1 MGVLPDCRLV
11 RLALALTL
19 LAALVLPAS
28 AAAAAPRIFPSNT
41 LTVKDKRQ
49 VTGRRVKL
57 RGPSCTARPSD
68 CNDRKL
74 LNRLDGF
81 DLDPRIEVRFDNR
94 VDVSKVT
101 PSTLYVQRVGGGP
114 RIGVNRIV
122 FSPARNALYAQPQE
136 QLLES
141 TRYRIVVG
149 RALGG
154 RRATSTFTTMTATSP
169 LRRMRGQLD
178 DGSAYDAA
186 GIPVAERGLSFV
198 RPGGLRTVFP
208 AVGVLRIRRF
218 NDVGRGGLKEEVVPN
233 TALRN
238 AGMYAFGSFLSPSW
252 LNGSRVISQV
262 PTGQA
267 SKVRGREE
275 VGFTLIVPSGSKPAG
290 GWPVAVFGPGITR
303 SKYDLFLA
311 ADDNASRGIATAS
324 IDPAGHAFGP
334 GSQAAVDSL
343 TTGPVR
349 FSGFGRGKDR
359 DGDGEIANQ
368 EGVQAAGSPDPR
380 ATLGVRD
387 GLRQTALD
395 NMAFVRAIARGVD
408 VDGDGS
414 VDLRRD
420 RVTYYAQSL
429 GGIYG
434 TLLMGTDQLVGAGLL
449 NVPGGPILD
458 IARLSPSF
466 RDLVATELGDRRPS
480 LLNGGREGFT
490 ESQPMYTEPPV
501 TAPAR
506 GAVPIQDVGAA
517 SNWLNRPGSPE
528 AFAPLLRLR
537 PAAGVPAKRVAFQ
550 IAFGDKTVPNP
561 TSATLL
567 RAGKLFD
574 VATFYRNDRTPT
586 ASRDPHGFLLDPT
599 VAGRN
604 LGQRQVV
611 EFLASEGAS
620 IIDPDGGANVFETPV
635 ADPATMERLNYTLA
649 PATGEPS
656 PEAAVAGLRLAVSP
670 GRVRA
675 GRRVRVGFRVTR
687 VDGRRRGAV
696 RRAVVRLA
704 GRQVRTNSRGR
715 ASMTVRFRRAGR
727 REVVAKR
734 RGLRAARA
742 TVRVLRAQPRS

>member
-1 MGVLPDCRLV
+1 MR
-11 RLALALTL
+11 LTL
-19 LAALVLPAS
+19 LLTLLVALVVPAS
-28 AAAAAPRIFPSNT
+28 ATAAAPRIFPSDT
-41 LTVKDKRQ
+41 FTVKDAKQ
-49 VTGRRVKL
+49 VTGRRVRL
-57 RGPSCTARPSD
+57 RGPSCSARPSD

-81 DLDPRIEVRFDNR
+81 DLDPRVEVRFDNR

-101 PSTLYVQRVGGGP
+101 PSTFYLQRVGGGP
-114 RIGVNRIV
+114 RIGVNRLV
-122 FSPARNALYAQPQE
+122 FSPARNALYAQPRDL
-136 QLLES
+136 LLES

-149 RALGG
+149 RAIGG
-154 RRATSTFTTMTATSP
+154 RRATTRFTTMTATAA

-186 GIPVAERGLSFV
+186 GIAQDQRGLNFV

-208 AVGVLRIRRF
+208 AAGVVRIRRF
-218 NDVGRGGLKEEVVPN
+218 NDVGRGPLKEEVVPN
-233 TALRN
+233 VAVAN
-238 AGMYAFGSFLSPSW
+238 AGTYAFGSFLSPSW
-252 LNGSRVISQV
+252 LNGSRVIPQV
-262 PTGQA
+262 PTKQA
-267 SKVRGREE
+267 SRVRGREQ
-275 VGFTLIVPSGSKPAG
+275 VGFTLIVPAGSKPAG

-311 ADDNASRGIATAS
+311 ADENASRGIATAS

-334 GSQAAVDSL
+334 RSDAAVDSL

-349 FSGFGRGKDR
+349 FSGFGRGVDL
-359 DGDGEIANQ
+359 DSDGEITNQ
-368 EGVQAAGSPDPR
+368 EGVRAAGSPDPR
-380 ATLGVRD
+380 ASLGLRD

-395 NMAFVRAIARGVD
+395 NMAFVRAIGRGVD

-414 VDLRRD
+414 TDLRRD
-420 RVTYYAQSL
+420 RVSYYAQSL

-434 TLLMGTDQLVGAGLL
+434 TMLMGTDQLVPAGLL

-458 IARLSPSF
+458 IARQAPGF
-466 RDLVATELGDRRPS
+466 RDLVATELKNRTPS

-490 ESQPMYTEPPV
+490 ESTPRYVEPPV
-501 TAPAR
+501 TRPAR
-506 GAVPIQDVGAA
+506 GAVPIQDVGAT

-537 PAAGVPAKRVAFQ
+537 PAPGVPVKRVAYQ
-550 IAFGDKTVPNP
+550 IAFGDQTVPNP

-574 VATFYRNDRTPT
+574 VTTFYRNDRTPT
-586 ASRDPHGFLLDPT
+586 ASRNPHGFLLDPT

-611 EFLASEGAS
+611 EFLASEGNS
-620 IIDPDGGANVFETPV
+620 IIDPDGGATVFETPV
-635 ADPATMERLNYTLA
+635 ADPAAMETLNYELT
-649 PATGEPS
+649 PASEPP
-656 PEAAVAGLRLAVSP
+656 PEAAVAGLRLSVRP
-670 GRVRA
+670 GRVPA
-675 GRRVRVGFRVTR
+675 GRRVRISFRVTTVTR
-687 VDGRRRGAV
+687 GRRRAV
-696 RRAVVRLA
+696 KSAVVRLA

-715 ASMTVRFRRAGR
+715 ASVTVRFRRRGA

-734 RGLRAARA
+734 RGLRATRE
-742 TVRVLRAQPRS
+742 TLRVLRAE

>member
-1 MGVLPDCRLV
+1 M
-11 RLALALTL
+11 RLALLLTL
-19 LAALVLPAS
+19 LVALVVPAS
-28 AAAAAPRIFPSNT
+28 ATAAAPRIFPSDT
-41 LTVKDKRQ
+41 FTVKDSAQ
-49 VTGRRVKL
+49 VTGRRVRL
-57 RGPSCTARPSD
+57 RGPSCSARPSD

-81 DLDPRIEVRFDNR
+81 DLDPRIEVRFDGG
-94 VDVSKVT
+94 VDVSKVS
-101 PSTLYVQRVGGGP
+101 PSTFYLQRVGGGP

-122 FSPARNALYAQPQE
+122 FSPARNALYAQPRE
-136 QLLES
+136 LLLES

-149 RALGG
+149 KSIGG
-154 RRATSTFTTMTATSP
+154 RRATTRFTTMTATAA

-186 GIPVAERGLSFV
+186 GIAQDQRGLDFV

-208 AVGVLRIRRF
+208 AAGVVRIRRF
-218 NDVGRGGLKEEVVPN
+218 NDVGRGPLEEEIVPN
-233 TALRN
+233 SAVAN
-238 AGMYAFGSFLSPSW
+238 AGTYAFGSFLSPSW
-252 LNGSRVISQV
+252 LNGSRVIPQV
-262 PTGQA
+262 PTKQP
-267 SKVRGREE
+267 SRVRGREQ
-275 VGFTLIVPSGSKPAG
+275 VGFTLIVPAGTKPAG

-311 ADDNASRGIATAS
+311 ADENASRGIATAS

-334 GSQAAVDSL
+334 RSDAAVDSL

-349 FSGFGRGKDR
+349 FSGFGRGVDL
-359 DGDGEIANQ
+359 DSDGEITNQ
-368 EGVQAAGSPDPR
+368 EGVRAAGSPDPR
-380 ATLGVRD
+380 ASLGLRD

-395 NMAFVRAIARGVD
+395 NMAFVRAIGRGVD

-414 VDLRRD
+414 TDLRRD
-420 RVTYYAQSL
+420 RVSYYAQSL

-434 TLLMGTDQLVGAGLL
+434 TMLMGTDQLVAAGLL

-458 IARLSPSF
+458 IARQAPGF
-466 RDLVATELGDRRPS
+466 RELVATELKNRTPN

-490 ESQPMYTEPPV
+490 ESTPTYVAPPV
-501 TAPAR
+501 TRPAR
-506 GAVPIQDVGAA
+506 GAVPIQDVGAT

-537 PAAGVPAKRVAFQ
+537 PAPGVPAKRVAYQ

-574 VATFYRNDRTPT
+574 VTTVYRNDRTPT
-586 ASRDPHGFLLDPT
+586 ASRNPHGFLLDPT

-620 IIDPDGGANVFETPV
+620 IVDPDGGANVFETPV
-635 ADPATMERLNYTLA
+635 ADPSTLETLNFELA
-649 PATGEPS
+649 PANEPP
-656 PEAAVAGLRLAVSP
+656 PEAAVPGLRLSVAP

-675 GRRVRVGFRVTR
+675 GRRVLVSFRVTTVR
-687 VDGRRRGAV
+687 RGRRRAV
-696 RRAVVRLA
+696 KSAVVRLA

-715 ASMTVRFRRAGR
+715 ASVRVRFRRRGA

-734 RGLRAARA
+734 RGLRATRE
-742 TVRVLRAQPRS
+742 TLRVLRAQ